1 MVQYSYDQSKNSFV
15 QTTMCFVIICIQ
27 VIGALLLLSISM
39 TTVKETLSTSA
50 ATYTVTPDSYLT
62 AVSQTVTGVTG
73 DLQCSGICLTAEPY
87 TCLSYSYCHTNRAC
101 LLSGYLPASANGQ
114 KNLSDSNCIVYQNS
128 GLFFFPFF

>member
-73 DLQCSGICLTAEPY
+73 DLQCSGICLTAEPHF
-87 TCLSYSYCHTNRAC
+87 CVAYSYCHINGTC
-101 LLSGYLPASANGQ
+101 LLSENLPASANGQ
-114 KNLSDSNCIVYQNS
+114 KNPSDSSCRIYQNS
-128 GLFFFPFF
+128 GLFFFV

>member
-1 MVQYSYDQSKNSFV
+1 MVQYSCDQSKNSFV

-39 TTVKETLSTSA
+39 TAVRATLSTSA

-73 DLQCSGICLTAEPY
+73 DIVCGHMCLTAETYICVAY
-87 TCLSYSYCHTNRAC
+87 TSCHINRTC
-101 LLSGYLPASANGQ
+101 LLSEHLPASANG
-114 KNLSDSNCIVYQNS
+114 LSDSNCRLYQIA
-128 GLFFFPFF
+128 GQ